1 MWGPAMSPYPL
12 ACAAV
17 LTLLLTSG
25 CRDREITAYRAP
37 KDPVPPAQPATP
49 ASGQL
54 PPDHPPIGGSADGN
68 MANTAVPTGGD
79 SLTWTAPAVWI
90 AMPDRPMRKATF
102 AIKGADGAAADLSI
116 TAFPGDTGGLLAN
129 LNRWRSQISLP
140 SLAAAQLDAHVVH
153 LDIGALHVDLVDFA
167 GTANGAPIRL
177 LGAVVPH
184 GGETWFFKLTGP
196 DALVAGEKAAF
207 LEFLRTVRPR

>member
-1 MWGPAMSPYPL
+1 MWGPAMPPRPL

-25 CRDREITAYRAP
+25 CRDREISAYRAP
-37 KDPVPPAQPATP
+37 KDPVPPEQPATP

-54 PPDHPPIGGSADGN
+54 PPDHPPLGGSEGGN

-79 SLTWTAPAVWI
+79 SLTWSAPAAWT
-90 AMPDRPMRKATF
+90 AMPDRPMRKATY
-102 AIKGADGAAADLSI
+102 ALKGADGTAADLAI

-129 LNRWRSQISLP
+129 VNRWRSQISLP
-140 SLAAAQLDAHVVH
+140 SIAAHQIDAHVVH
-153 LDIGALHVDLVDFA
+153 LDIGALHVDFVEFS
-167 GTANGAPIRL
+167 GTANGAPTRL

-184 GGETWFFKLTGP
+184 GGETWFFKLVGP
-196 DALVAGEKAAF
+196 DTLVAGEKAAF